1 MNTCEPHEVSLCNIH
16 VIQNCLL
23 LFLLRPQKRAKLIT
37 IKILKYLEP
46 PSVVEQFW
54 IGLNKQ
60 NDIVAFRTISH
71 PLFSQ
76 PLNRISYPK
85 NNPHPSI
92 LANFKRPLKNITVR
106 FCATLF

>member
-1 MNTCEPHEVSLCNIH
+1 MNLTKLICAIFSYTKMPFAIS
-16 VIQNCLL
+16 
-23 LFLLRPQKRAKLIT
+23 FRPQKREKLIMIT
-37 IKILKYLEP
+37 ILKYLEP

-60 NDIVAFRTISH
+60 NDIVEFRTISH